1 MAKKQQRFKYKI
13 WLCLIPI
20 ILHVVL
26 SVIMAIVS
34 KNLPPLPHLSCATE
48 EMKIKAL
55 FIIMCYV
62 YYASIIF
69 LFPTIF
75 MARYYYIFSI
85 NIEKLLER
93 KRGIKARIATS
104 AVGAAFYLLIAI
116 MGLWGVLGSMSK
128 MQHFVI
134 FFPVSVITIFYL
146 VVTRMFLRDFYSIVQ
161 TNKRKE

>member
-48 EMKIKAL
+48 EMKVKAL

-75 MARYYYIFSI
+75 MARYYYMLSS
-85 NIEKLLER
+85 NIEKVLDER
-93 KRGIKARIATS
+93 G
-104 AVGAAFYLLIAI
+104 
-116 MGLWGVLGSMSK
+116 
-128 MQHFVI
+128 
-134 FFPVSVITIFYL
+134 
-146 VVTRMFLRDFYSIVQ
+146 
-161 TNKRKE
+161 E